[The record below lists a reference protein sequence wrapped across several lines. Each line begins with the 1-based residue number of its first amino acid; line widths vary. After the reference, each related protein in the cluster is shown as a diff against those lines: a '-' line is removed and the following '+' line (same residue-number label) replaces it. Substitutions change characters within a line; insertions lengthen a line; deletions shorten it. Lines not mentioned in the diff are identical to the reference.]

1 MSPEPPDRPVE
12 HEAGMVTPGLPVTR
26 VVVMG
31 LMGSGKTTVGRML
44 AERLGWT
51 LHDSDVE
58 IEAAT
63 GRTVRLLR
71 DELGVDEMHGLEKR
85 QLFDALAEPGPSVI
99 AAAAS
104 VIDSE
109 TCRDAL
115 QAPGVT
121 VVFLTASPEVAA
133 ARFARGPHR
142 PSFGPDP
149 QTFLA
154 EQAAARYPL
163 FRSVDPIEFATD
175 DIAPPALV
183 DAALDALV
191 ARGALRTHA

>member
-1 MSPEPPDRPVE
+1 
-12 HEAGMVTPGLPVTR
+12 VTR
-26 VVVMG
+26 VVVVG

-44 AERLGWT
+44 AERLGWP

-63 GRTVRLLR
+63 GRTVKLLR
-71 DELGVDEMHGLEKR
+71 HELGVDEMHEIEKR
-85 QLFDALAEPGPSVI
+85 QLLDALAEPGNSVI

-109 TCRDAL
+109 ACRDAL
-115 QAPGVT
+115 RAPGIA

-133 ARFARGPHR
+133 ARFERGEHR
-142 PSFGPDP
+142 PWFGPDP
-149 QTFLA
+149 RTFLA

-163 FRSVDPIEFATD
+163 FRSLDPIELRTD
-175 DIAPPALV
+175 DVAPPVLV
-183 DAALDALV
+183 DAVLEALV
-191 ARGALRTHA
+191 ARGAVGRGPDRAGPRSRGPARPG

>member
-1 MSPEPPDRPVE
+1 
-12 HEAGMVTPGLPVTR
+12 VTR
-26 VVVMG
+26 VVVVG

-63 GRTVRLLR
+63 GRTVKLLR
-71 DELGVDEMHGLEKR
+71 DELGVDEMHELEKR
-85 QLFDALAEPGPSVI
+85 QLLDALAEPGTSVI

-115 QAPGVT
+115 RAPGVT
-121 VVFLTASPEVAA
+121 VVFLTASPAVAA
-133 ARFARGPHR
+133 ARFEQSPHR
-142 PSFGPDP
+142 PRFGPDP

-163 FRSVDPIEFATD
+163 FRSVDPIELATD
-175 DIAPPALV
+175 DVAPSALV
-183 DAALDALV
+183 DAALDAL
-191 ARGALRTHA
+191 AAGGASRLHA